1 MALELYTTITRADAD
16 GDAVEYDATVRFTVE
31 SYTPGYSA
39 TRTDPGEAAEFECA
53 FEGAELDDKAALTD
67 AELATLRTW
76 FAANTDRV
84 WQVANDNYDAG
95 PDPDDAR
102 DRASDDRMNDH
113 GWRGLEA

>member
-1 MALELYTTITRADAD
+1 MALELYTTVMRTDAD
-16 GDAVEYDATVRFTVE
+16 GDAVECPATVRFSIE
-31 SYTPGYSA
+31 SYIPGYPA
-39 TRTDPGEAAEFECA
+39 TRTQPGEAAEFECA
-53 FEGAELDDKAALTD
+53 FEDAELDGKDTLTD

-102 DRASDDRMNDH
+102 DRANDE
-113 GWRGLEA
+113 GWRGLAA